1 MTLADYLRSMRD
13 RRWKPGT
20 LDCGVFM
27 ADWVQARTGVDPIAD
42 VRGTYD
48 RERQFLRILR
58 REGGFEASCAA
69 RLAAVGWRETQKP
82 TAGDVIVVMAPY
94 AVRRGETQY
103 RPTGG
108 LFVGADMHAVMTSD
122 LGLVVVKKELLP
134 LIRAWTFHG

>member
-1 MTLADYLRSMRD
+1 MTLAEYLRSMRD

-27 ADWVQARTGVDPIAD
+27 ADWVRERMGVDPIAD

-48 RERQFLRILR
+48 SERQFLRILR

-69 RLAAVGWRETQKP
+69 RLKAAGWQETKNP

-94 AVRRGETQY
+94 AERRGKKQY

-108 LFVGADMHAVMTSD
+108 LFVGTNMHGVMTSD
-122 LGLVVVKKELLP
+122 LGLVVVKGEMLP
-134 LIRAWTFHG
+134 LVKAWTFNG

>member
-1 MTLADYLRSMRD
+1 MTLAEYLRSMRD

-27 ADWVQARTGVDPIAD
+27 ADWVRERMGVDPIAD

-48 RERQFLRILR
+48 SERQFLRILR

-69 RLAAVGWRETQKP
+69 RLKAVGWKETKIP
-82 TAGDVIVVMAPY
+82 KAGDVIVVMAPY
-94 AVRRGETQY
+94 AVRRGETQR

-108 LFVGADMHAVMTSD
+108 LFVGTDMHAVMTSD